1 MYSIS
6 PSPLSLSLSLFG
18 IVGSRAHFI
27 VPPLS
32 RVALELSDARCNALN
47 SPSLSLSLSLS
58 LRERRARRYGCDA
71 KDPRGPLIKRHLLL
85 NDIPALPS
93 VLATATLSP
102 RKGGPRFRFMLLAS
116 MGDTKREGAGGRLS
130 RSRRG

>member
-58 LRERRARRYGCDA
+58 ERAPRAALRLRCEGPERAINKTPFTLKRYSGSTERAGHGYF
-71 KDPRGPLIKRHLLL
+71 I
-85 NDIPALPS
+85 
-93 VLATATLSP
+93 TA
-102 RKGGPRFRFMLLAS
+102 
-116 MGDTKREGAGGRLS
+116 
-130 RSRRG
+130 